1 MRNKQKSLSPKVNAI
16 LAQYLLV
23 FMNLKGCS
31 TRAGSCRSLDQ
42 KCMKVT
48 NALAYRIE
56 VHIIQS
62 NFNNNG
68 QRTELYNILRRVLI
82 SSRGKLVYLSLS
94 FTSTLL

>member
-1 MRNKQKSLSPKVNAI
+1 MRNKLECLSPKDNTI

-31 TRAGSCRSLDQ
+31 TRSGSCHSLDQ

-48 NALAYRIE
+48 YALAYRKE

-68 QRTELYNILRRVLI
+68 PRTVIYNILRHVLI
-82 SSRGKLVYLSLS
+82 S
-94 FTSTLL
+94 